1 MTEDELHQRFKALE
15 DRVDSLKAGLDK
27 ARGWWQPRWHAMQAD
42 PQAAMLCFAVGF
54 VIAQLWPLHPLSWIG
69 L

>member
-1 MTEDELHQRFKALE
+1 MTPEEIAAKFKEYDEKLAN
-15 DRVDSLKAGLDK
+15 